1 MDDTAAADPHGR
13 WEPASV
19 AEVGSWFRSITAP
32 WWIAGGYA
40 IEHAVGAPF
49 RAHGDIDVLLL
60 RRDQLAAQEA
70 LPDWEWWAAEPPGSL
85 RRWRRGEVLPEAV
98 HDIWC
103 RPGPDAPWWVQF
115 MLDEAEGDQ
124 WISRRDPRIRRPIA
138 SLNGGTADGVTYLA
152 PEIQLFYKAKG
163 LRPKDEQD
171 FDKTLPIL
179 TGPQRA
185 WLRDAIVLTHGDHPC
200 LHRLDSAGGDLHAA
214 QSQ

>member
-1 MDDTAAADPHGR
+1 MTDTAADPLGR

-19 AEVGSWFRSITAP
+19 AEVGSRFSGIGAP

-60 RRDQLAAQEA
+60 RRDQLAGQAA
-70 LPDWEWWAAEPPGSL
+70 LPDWEWWAAQPPGAL
-85 RRWRRGEVLPEAV
+85 RRWRRGEILPEAV

-103 RPGPDAPWWVQF
+103 RPGPDAPWRVQF

-124 WISRRDPRIRRPIA
+124 WVSRRDPRIRRPIA

-152 PEIQLFYKAKG
+152 PEIQLYYKAKG
-163 LRPKDEQD
+163 PRPKDEQD
-171 FDKTLPIL
+171 FDQMLPVL
-179 TGPQRA
+179 TAAQRA
-185 WLRDAIVLTHGDHPC
+185 WLRAAIDLAHGDHPWI
-200 LHRLDSAGGDLHAA
+200 HRLDTVGDELAA
-214 QSQ
+214 ARPE